1 MKQSPTALVSLSH
14 NARIVDLS
22 QMISLTTLSLNKKSR
37 RFTSALYESL
47 QAEAHLAYAIDNLQ
61 QAESE
66 IAKSRTSVV
75 LHKTRGRLLSPVQKR
90 EDDNL
95 EGLLIDKKEEPIVS
109 NSPAINPSS
118 IALSRRGAQRVKCWI
133 VLQGFKSSVI
143 GVEQVR
149 SSTRTTENLGDISH
163 RAHHALMGAIRNSNL
178 IVHMQLVSLQET
190 QMHPLF
196 CPAVLPRTPY
206 QGREAD
212 LRLTAP
218 RHNRRCA

>member
-1 MKQSPTALVSLSH
+1 MMSRLHSIARASLS
-14 NARIVDLS
+14 
-22 QMISLTTLSLNKKSR
+22 LTKKSR

-47 QAEAHLAYAIDNLQ
+47 RAEASLAHAIDNLQ

-66 IAKSRTSVV
+66 IAKSRTSVA

-90 EDDNL
+90 KDDNL
-95 EGLLIDKKEEPIVS
+95 EGLLIDEKEGLIVS
-109 NSPAINPSS
+109 NSPAKNPSS
-118 IALSRRGAQRVKCWI
+118 IALCRRSAQRVKCWI
-133 VLQGFKSSVI
+133 VLQGLKGSVL

-149 SSTRTTENLGDISH
+149 SSTRTAENLGDISH
-163 RAHHALMGAIRNSNL
+163 RTHHALMGAIRNPYL

-196 CPAVLPRTPY
+196 CPAALPRTPY
-206 QGREAD
+206 QGRGTD